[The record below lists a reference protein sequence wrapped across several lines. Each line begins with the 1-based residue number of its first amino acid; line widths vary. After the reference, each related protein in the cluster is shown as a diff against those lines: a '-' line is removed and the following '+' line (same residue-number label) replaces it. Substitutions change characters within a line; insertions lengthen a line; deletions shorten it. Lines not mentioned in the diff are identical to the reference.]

1 MDKLGGGVGP
11 DAEAGIDVFKVS
23 SEAAKGMGSFVA
35 EAGKVLV
42 NSLGGTL
49 QAARGPDEEAVVTG
63 PFEATEVVVNPETL
77 LVVGGS
83 AEEAVATADFEAR
96 GVMSESLPKTKEV
109 AKQAVMTGSE
119 EEALLDSAQ
128 ILDSDRY
135 ASLSSCDFSS
145 SDDLE
150 GFLLSDTTA
159 SADVRSAIQIAEG
172 MIVPPCFN
180 DLTSNPNESEIMEQG
195 VTVSVTADL
204 VHHPTEPLIRE
215 QGDATSETA
224 DHVQHATETLIREQG
239 DATSETADHVQHAT
253 ETLTQD
259 EEVITPTV
267 SESMQQEPQSGLRIT
282 GMFLKKLLS
291 DAFCLSLGHSVLANV
306 EEHEFANVSELS
318 ESINNNDGRLTKKQ
332 ALALLHNGEMFQIG
346 PAIQSDQLNLAQG
359 GVITIAGNR
368 LPDFPVTAHYHMAGK
383 ILKERVPI
391 QLHVSDFQEKKLSF
405 LTLAV
410 LVQYK
415 GMKSKEI
422 VGAGSATL

>member
-1 MDKLGGGVGP
+1 MGGRTHGSNCRFELECSKTPIPKSETLSGRGRRRRGRSTRSRGFFSFRRSSMDKLGGGVGP

-159 SADVRSAIQIAEG
+159 SADVVVSPDFMDLWNSCLNNDIPEKNSLDKAAQEIAEG

-253 ETLTQD
+253 ETL
-259 EEVITPTV
+259 V
-267 SESMQQEPQSGLRIT
+267 
-282 GMFLKKLLS
+282 
-291 DAFCLSLGHSVLANV
+291 
-306 EEHEFANVSELS
+306 
-318 ESINNNDGRLTKKQ
+318 
-332 ALALLHNGEMFQIG
+332 GE
-346 PAIQSDQLNLAQG
+346 
-359 GVITIAGNR
+359 
-368 LPDFPVTAHYHMAGK
+368 
-383 ILKERVPI
+383 
-391 QLHVSDFQEKKLSF
+391 
-405 LTLAV
+405 
-410 LVQYK
+410 
-415 GMKSKEI
+415 
-422 VGAGSATL
+422 